1 MIDTSEW
8 PGIFFYLT
16 IGSVVVLNSNEN
28 FGMIIFSKV
37 LLLIYISVS
46 NGIYQNTVYGIA
58 AKMPFSH
65 TGAVVLGTVSTL

>member
-16 IGSVVVLNSNEN
+16 IGSVVVLNSNNN
-28 FGMIIFSKV
+28 FVINFLQNLTFV
-37 LLLIYISVS
+37 PISVS

-65 TGAVVLGTVSTL
+65 TGAVVLGTVSI